1 MGQRTFSYANDIHN
15 YRRRLA
21 RVITSFLTN
30 RTIDNFVDGAANFQ
44 QFEWLAARGKNW
56 HNRERE

>member
-30 RTIDNFVDGAANFQ
+30 RTIDNFVDGAANLQ
-44 QFEWLAARGKNW
+44 QFE
-56 HNRERE
+56 